1 MQGGASRPIVYIN
14 VKGTMGNIPFATVGF
29 TQFLEI
35 IWKRQEVVIGC
46 WKGFDLSYNVKYVWV
61 VA

>member
-1 MQGGASRPIVYIN
+1 MQ
-14 VKGTMGNIPFATVGF
+14 TVGF

-35 IWKRQEVVIGC
+35 IWKRQEVVIGG
-46 WKGFDLSYNVKYVWV
+46 WKGFDQSYNVKYVWV